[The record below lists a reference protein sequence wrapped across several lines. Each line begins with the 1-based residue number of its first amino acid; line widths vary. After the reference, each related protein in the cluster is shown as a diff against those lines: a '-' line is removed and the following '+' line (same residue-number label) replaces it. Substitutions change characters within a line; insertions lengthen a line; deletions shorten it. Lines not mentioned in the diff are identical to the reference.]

1 MVWGERGHDRCFEVE
16 TSKFVFC
23 LQSIICGLDYINLL
37 ATSRPSLWLILSLK
51 KGGTVLVFAIL
62 GA

>member
-1 MVWGERGHDRCFEVE
+1 MTGVLRLKPR
-16 TSKFVFC
+16 KFVFY

-62 GA
+62 GV